1 MCPSIFVTC
10 MGRIYPIKVEW
21 KLLLVQ
27 QFSTPHFGQ
36 TTHEPSSFEIK
47 SQSMGRPR
55 SGLTD
60 LAAMSRWTS
69 GWWSG
74 NIRCLL
80 SKIPQRKSVR
90 SFRRLASQRN
100 NKKQQNILQRKT
112 RCRLW
117 EVTLPLH
124 LHLLESLFQ
133 TRFQCSMC
141 SDVTAKNCCMDCKDI
156 YPPSLL
162 HIS

>member
-10 MGRIYPIKVEW
+10 MGGIYPIKVEW

-100 NKKQQNILQRKT
+100 NKTYYKGKPDVGSGKLPFVCTCIFWRVSSKQDSSA
-112 RCRLW
+112 RCVVMSLRRTVVWIARIYTLRLFC
-117 EVTLPLH
+117 TSP
-124 LHLLESLFQ
+124 
-133 TRFQCSMC
+133 R
-141 SDVTAKNCCMDCKDI
+141 
-156 YPPSLL
+156 
-162 HIS
+162 